1 MLSFDVQHLPCIL
14 LHTIAY
20 QPAPAPGRSVR
31 RKHTSFSQ
39 LRATPKTPATHPSVG
54 GPENAQALET
64 GFAFGSDRD
73 FAGRALPLCNLYL
86 ATSGLPTECTNQN
99 SLPNRRLPHPHPLPP
114 PCLYPCHQRPTSI
127 ALSINSVSPIVA
139 MSLPHGT
146 RPAGNVTGNSDQ
158 LSLDLQAL
166 LSKLSLLLPRC
177 QCHWPGRY
185 LHPVQMLGH
194 ICAATTRG
202 PR

>member
-1 MLSFDVQHLPCIL
+1 MLINSVLDEVAETAPFPLRPAAIIVLSPPTRIQGDSYSDSYRCCPWTFNISPASSYIQ
-14 LHTIAY
+14 LHT
-20 QPAPAPGRSVR
+20 SR
-31 RKHTSFSQ
+31 RRPLVVLWRKRTSFSQ
-39 LRATPKTPATHPSVG
+39 LRATPKTPATHPYVG

-114 PCLYPCHQRPTSI
+114 PCLYLCHQPPTST

-139 MSLPHGT
+139 MS
-146 RPAGNVTGNSDQ
+146 
-158 LSLDLQAL
+158 
-166 LSKLSLLLPRC
+166 
-177 QCHWPGRY
+177 
-185 LHPVQMLGH
+185 
-194 ICAATTRG
+194 
-202 PR
+202 